1 MPRQKDGGE
10 AAGTMYQRRP
20 KRRAEHSNEERGRR
34 PNENDRETR
43 EEPVGRYREAI
54 RWPAEWLD

>member
-1 MPRQKDGGE
+1 
-10 AAGTMYQRRP
+10 MYQRRP
-20 KRRAEHSNEERGRR
+20 ERRAEHSNEERGRR
-34 PNENDRETR
+34 PNENDREKR